1 MDKPREKQKQPHLRK
16 NSHQSPVDAG
26 LRSDELFG
34 SSGLGPASS
43 SSTMQY
49 ATTGAPLPKGPLSA
63 KPSLTKFVNDDHHHP
78 NDTPGKPPPYYEH
91 TSSPRDG
98 YPYRDPSQDQPSSRR
113 SSYGGNDDPPYPM
126 LHNPHRPRSPYHPH
140 QESRPISRQPS
151 FTHQPYL
158 DHEDETDI
166 DRGGR
171 DRERFWDRDDKG
183 GRDVYSEP
191 RRTMTHPDPTP
202 RHSPNPGPPP
212 GSSRPVMPKDYFQD
226 FHDDRSEV
234 AAGPPNHGRHNYPNF
249 PPDDWEYQ
257 RSPDSARPAPSRQPS
272 YVRLRDDHDRRFSGE
287 NGS

>member
-1 MDKPREKQKQPHLRK
+1 MDKPCEKQKRPHLRK

-49 ATTGAPLPKGPLSA
+49 PTTGAPLPKGPLSA

-98 YPYRDPSQDQPSSRR
+98 YPHRNPSQDQPSSRR

-140 QESRPISRQPS
+140 QESRPISRQPL

-171 DRERFWDRDDKG
+171 DRERFWDRDDEG

-191 RRTMTHPDPTP
+191 RRTMTHPHPTP
-202 RHSPNPGPPP
+202 RHSPNLVLHQAVQDLSCQKITSRTSMMIVQKLRLDRQIMADITTPTFLLTI
-212 GSSRPVMPKDYFQD
+212 GSIRDPRIALVPRPHV
-226 FHDDRSEV
+226 
-234 AAGPPNHGRHNYPNF
+234 NHRM
-249 PPDDWEYQ
+249 
-257 RSPDSARPAPSRQPS
+257 
-272 YVRLRDDHDRRFSGE
+272 
-287 NGS
+287 